1 MEETVKKVYV
11 LVYLKNARSTRSF
24 KRAQQLCDAGKL
36 SECQAET
43 AILRISYVNR
53 LFPHRKDCSGSSSVS
68 IP

>member
-1 MEETVKKVYV
+1 MKVYV
-11 LVYLKNARSTRSF
+11 LGYLKNATSTRSF

-43 AILRISYVNR
+43 AILHISYVN
-53 LFPHRKDCSGSSSVS
+53 LTFPHRKDGSGSSSVS